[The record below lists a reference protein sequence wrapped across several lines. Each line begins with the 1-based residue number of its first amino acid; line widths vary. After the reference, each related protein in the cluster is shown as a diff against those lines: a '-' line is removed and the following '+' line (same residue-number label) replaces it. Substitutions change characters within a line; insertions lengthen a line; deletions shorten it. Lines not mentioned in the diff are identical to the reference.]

1 MRRFKRYWPI
11 FLLAVALFL
20 PALVSGYWLRV
31 FTSALMFAVL
41 AQGANIISGY
51 AGCPALG
58 NIVFFGVGAYGA
70 AVLMTALKM
79 PFLPALLLSGL
90 IGMAYAVLLGV
101 PVLKTRGHY
110 FVMAT
115 IGLNDATHELVNNVD
130 FLTQGSRGIALP
142 LPETGKIELL
152 TFFYFVMLAILL
164 ATIFATWLMAK
175 SRMGYALKA
184 IKSDDEA
191 ARAVGINVT
200 FYRVAAWAMSAFF
213 TAMAGGAFAYWM
225 TFIEPHVVFDIVMSV
240 KMFIMMALG
249 GAGTII
255 GPTLGAI
262 LLELVSET
270 VWGGFPQVH
279 YLVLGAVL
287 VAVVVLLP
295 EGMTLLFG
303 KGATLKTYRQRLKAG
318 RL

>member
-1 MRRFKRYWPI
+1 MRRFRRFSPV
-11 FLLAVALFL
+11 LLIAIALAF
-20 PALVSGYWLRV
+20 PAFVSGYWLRV
-31 FTSALMFAVL
+31 VTSALMFGVL

-70 AVLMTALKM
+70 AVLMTALKLA
-79 PFLPALLLSGL
+79 FFPALLLSGL
-90 IGMAYAVLLGV
+90 IGTAYALILGI
-101 PVLKTRGHY
+101 PVLKTKGHY

-115 IGLNDATHELVNNVD
+115 IGLNDATHELVNNID
-130 FLTQGSRGIALP
+130 SLTQGSRGIALP
-142 LPETGKIELL
+142 LPDTGNVPIPV
-152 TFFYFVMLAILL
+152 FFYFVMLAILL
-164 ATIFATWLMAK
+164 AVIFATWGITR

-184 IKSDDEA
+184 IKSDGEA

-200 FYRVAAWAMSAFF
+200 FYRVGAWAISAFF
-213 TAMAGGAFAYWM
+213 TALAGGAFAYWM

-255 GPTLGAI
+255 GPTVGAI
-262 LLELVSET
+262 ILELLSET
-270 VWGGFPQVH
+270 VWGGFPQLH
-279 YLVLGAVL
+279 YVVLGAAL
-287 VAVVVLLP
+287 IAVVVLLP
-295 EGMTLLFG
+295 EGMALLFG
-303 KGATLKTYRQRLKAG
+303 EGTTWKAYRQKLRAG